1 MSGQINRREF
11 LELTA
16 GGALCFAG
24 AGLFAGGVRAAG
36 TKLISPGC
44 RRSKVKVARI
54 YMGPKRAL
62 WPKPSMNIQEE
73 IAFYGKQFD
82 KLGAELADVEF
93 PVNSLVSSAAEV
105 GQIAGKLK
113 DVRRD
118 SGHSP
123 DHGDRGHSAGAGRV
137 RQAGGGLRGAVFGP

>member
-1 MSGQINRREF
+1 MSGQIHRREF

-16 GGALCFAG
+16 GGALCWAG
-24 AGLFAGGVRAAG
+24 AGLFAGRARAVG

-73 IAFYGKQFD
+73 IASYGKRFD
-82 KLGAELADVEF
+82 KLGAELADVDF

-105 GQIAGKLK
+105 SQIADKLK
-113 DVRRD
+113 DVD
-118 SGHSP
+118 GILVIHLTMGTGGILQALAASGKP
-123 DHGDRGHSAGAGRV
+123 V
-137 RQAGGGLRGAVFGP
+137 AVFAAP